1 MNFLEERIAKDEGS
15 AATAR
20 FRYSGGNGGRFGDG
34 YPAEKAE
41 KITTNYIF
49 FQNIF
54 KSLTIDLRLIMIYNV
69 AKSMNRGDTKNA

>member
-49 FQNIF
+49 F
-54 KSLTIDLRLIMIYNV
+54 R
-69 AKSMNRGDTKNA
+69 

>member
-1 MNFLEERIAKDEGS
+1 MNFLEERIAKDEAS

-41 KITTNYIF
+41 KITTNYISK
-49 FQNIF
+49 NE
-54 KSLTIDLRLIMIYNV
+54 KRLRVDFNGV
-69 AKSMNRGDTKNA
+69 KAD